1 MISKTALVLANMLFK
16 LMPAVYRPLYFTF
29 KRKQDAH
36 LLQLMK
42 ARISRGDT
50 VLDIGANIG
59 FFTGKLAVL
68 VGERGKVYAFEP
80 DEANFKQL
88 QISTKGSPQAVLN
101 NVAVGDADGEIF
113 LYHSPLLNVDHRTYA
128 AKGSEKKSRVTMIQ
142 LDGMDFKGELVKFIK
157 MDIQGF
163 EFQALKGMK
172 NLLMNHRPQII
183 MEFWPWGLMQ
193 AGSKP
198 KEVLEWMEALGYEVL
213 LIIDAQARLEPLN
226 SDKVDRLG
234 VSETRYYNI
243 LANPLN

>member
-1 MISKTALVLANMLFK
+1 
-16 LMPAVYRPLYFTF
+16 
-29 KRKQDAH
+29 
-36 LLQLMK
+36 
-42 ARISRGDT
+42 
-50 VLDIGANIG
+50 
-59 FFTGKLAVL
+59 
-68 VGERGKVYAFEP
+68 
-80 DEANFKQL
+80 
-88 QISTKGSPQAVLN
+88 
-101 NVAVGDADGEIF
+101 
-113 LYHSPLLNVDHRTYA
+113 
-128 AKGSEKKSRVTMIQ
+128 MIQ